1 MKYNP
6 YIRNHKSLLGNVCIV
21 LLLLWYKKARRVRN
35 ISKRYCHD
43 DASWRVWVLVF
54 CSRYNTILKCEW
66 RMGKSEKNNISSDQ
80 VATQVTFIKDTTK
93 KTMTTDLLGPN
104 HMQHQRQVVVVGKAL
119 YMAPPWSDFSSAIH
133 RKSMKTKQLWSCN
146 KNYLALINGLL
157 VY

>member
-21 LLLLWYKKARRVRN
+21 LLWHKKARRVRN

-93 KTMTTDLLGPN
+93 ETMSTDLLGPN

-133 RKSMKTKQLWSCN
+133 RKSMKTKQLWSC
-146 KNYLALINGLL
+146 KKIYLVLINGLL

>member
-1 MKYNP
+1 MYVLFIKSIFPLCKIKVLFLRNKNLNFAQFKILVVALLLLLDDLHKVTSILAFLWILSWQIHPKICHVFLFVKYNP

-21 LLLLWYKKARRVRN
+21 LLLLWYKKAMQVRN

-80 VATQVTFIKDTTK
+80 VATQLTFI
-93 KTMTTDLLGPN
+93 
-104 HMQHQRQVVVVGKAL
+104 
-119 YMAPPWSDFSSAIH
+119 
-133 RKSMKTKQLWSCN
+133 
-146 KNYLALINGLL
+146 
-157 VY
+157 